1 MSTVPSSVTRRA
13 LRRVMAFVV
22 ASFLPVFFL
31 EAREARLFDPLAYSK
46 TFAVAV
52 STLLTIVL
60 LPIIMVWVF
69 DREPRPTPGLAG
81 PLGLALGDGAATTPS
96 SAGRAD
102 PVG

>member
-1 MSTVPSSVTRRA
+1 M
-13 LRRVMAFVV
+13 

-69 DREPRPTPGLAG
+69 DRDAPAD
-81 PLGLALGDGAATTPS
+81 GDA
-96 SAGRAD
+96 SAPARHG
-102 PVG
+102 